1 MSKRKKPKL
10 PPLPEGVTL
19 KDIAPMFEQTIV
31 AICRER
37 RMHRRFRAA
46 DIDRIVSGIT
56 TDDVAATLEEFA
68 GYIEREDWDTIVAM
82 ATQEQTRRAI
92 RTALKMRL

>member
-1 MSKRKKPKL
+1 MAKRKRPKL

-19 KDIAPMFEQTIV
+19 KDIRPIFEKTLV

-37 RMHRRFRAA
+37 RMHRRFTPA

-56 TDDVAATLEEFA
+56 TDDVAAILEEYA
-68 GYIEREDWDTIVAM
+68 GYIEREDWDAIVQM

-92 RTALKMRL
+92 RTGLRMRL

>member
-1 MSKRKKPKL
+1 MAKRKRAKL

-19 KDIAPMFEQTIV
+19 KDITPIFERTIV

-37 RMHRRFRAA
+37 RMHLRFTPA
-46 DIDRIVSGIT
+46 DIDRIVSSVT
-56 TDDVAATLEEFA
+56 TDDVAAILEEYA
-68 GYIEREDWDTIVAM
+68 GYIEREDWDAIVAM

-92 RTALKMRL
+92 RAALKMRL

>member
-1 MSKRKKPKL
+1 MAKRKRPKL

-19 KDIAPMFEQTIV
+19 KDIRPIFEKTLV

-37 RMHRRFRAA
+37 RMHRRFTPA
-46 DIDRIVSGIT
+46 DIDRIVSSVT
-56 TDDVAATLEEFA
+56 TDDVAAILEEYA
-68 GYIEREDWDTIVAM
+68 GYIEREDWDAIVQM

-92 RTALKMRL
+92 RAALKMRL

>member
-1 MSKRKKPKL
+1 VAKRKRPKL

-19 KDIAPMFEQTIV
+19 KDIAPIFERTIV

-37 RMHRRFRAA
+37 RMHRRFTPA
-46 DIDRIVSGIT
+46 DIDRIVSSVT
-56 TDDVAATLEEFA
+56 TDDVAAILEEFA
-68 GYIEREDWDTIVAM
+68 GYIEREDWDAIVQM

-92 RTALKMRL
+92 RAALKMRL